1 MQSILQLVLL
11 QIKVI
16 GALTFREL
24 NTRYGR
30 ENIGF
35 LWVIGE
41 PILFCG
47 GVSILWTIIRPPYDN
62 GVPMTAFVI
71 TGYIPLTIWRHCVG
85 RAVKAFDAN
94 GSLLFHRQVTPTDII
109 LTRVC
114 LEVIG
119 TLTAGLVIYCIAI
132 FFGYIKPPINLVL
145 VYVGLSY
152 QVAFSL
158 ASALLIASLSEMS
171 ELVEK
176 FVSVL
181 MYLSLPFSGAF
192 TMVSWLPKALQKIVL
207 FSPSVHSLEMIRS
220 GQFGPSLEAHY
231 SYGYA
236 TYSIFIMMLM
246 GMFLTSKIRAY
257 IVIH

>member
-1 MQSILQLVLL
+1 MESILQLAIL

-47 GVSILWTIIRPPYDN
+47 GVSILWTVIRPPYDN

-109 LTRVC
+109 LTRVY

-119 TLTAGLVIYCIAI
+119 TLIAGLVIYCIAI
-132 FFGYIKPPINLVL
+132 FFGYIKPPINLGL

-176 FVSVL
+176 FVSVV

-207 FSPSVHSLEMIRS
+207 LSPSVHSLEMIRS

-231 SYGYA
+231 SYRYA
-236 TYSIFIMMLM
+236 TYSIFIVMLL